1 MNLPEFSSSYREQ
14 DCVAIGGPWQEKV
27 KEPVR
32 FHALLAD
39 ELKKDPVFQGMSTQQ
54 IKALWIASRIRAM
67 HEEGRYDWKD
77 FVVLVRSNRRKDDLR
92 AAFDRLALPYF
103 IEIKH
108 GFYQSNAVQIVLSAL
123 NVLHQPHDDLA
134 FVSLMLSP
142 LFDADEDMLAQAR
155 LEKERN
161 ASYYAISVRTLS
173 PALRSWRR

>member
-1 MNLPEFSSSYREQ
+1 MANQNHFF
-14 DCVAIGGPWQEKV
+14 DCICCAIVAIAARHGESSMLKSKKENAAIALGNHMATALSLIHISWQEKV

-92 AAFDRLALPYF
+92 AAFDLSLIHILSTTMRTPSLARSSSSYTASRPLLPIRL
-103 IEIKH
+103 
-108 GFYQSNAVQIVLSAL
+108 SCV
-123 NVLHQPHDDLA
+123 
-134 FVSLMLSP
+134 
-142 LFDADEDMLAQAR
+142 
-155 LEKERN
+155 
-161 ASYYAISVRTLS
+161 
-173 PALRSWRR
+173 